1 MAKKYFKKEHEA
13 IFNIITYH
21 LTEDR
26 MARLFEAVQ
35 GYKNHCVNAISD
47 EEIEK
52 HFEPNLILHVDN
64 NKRFKE
70 SIDRI
75 LGAKWFRK
83 KLLKK

>member
-35 GYKNHCVNAISD
+35 GYKNYCANALTDEMIDAHAYGMSIKIDKNSD
-47 EEIEK
+47 KAQANAWAQGMKDCKEI
-52 HFEPNLILHVDN
+52 ILN
-64 NKRFKE
+64 R
-70 SIDRI
+70 
-75 LGAKWFRK
+75 
-83 KLLKK
+83 